1 MNKSDRD
8 RRLGL
13 LNRRQLLRAGAGA
26 AGAALLGGCGG
37 GASSSGSGRLTF
49 QTFGT
54 PAAAQVFRDAI
65 DGYERQNPDANIQ
78 LELIPFP
85 QHYQK
90 LNTRLMAGTGPDIVR
105 IQYQRMGRYIQ
116 EGALADLSDH
126 LPPGYADEFV
136 PNVWSAVTENE
147 RPYGFPVDTGAHLIY
162 YSTEIFDQLG
172 ITTPDSLEAAWTW
185 EQFLSVA
192 HRIKESGLVS
202 YPVAMAWQPADNAYR
217 WTGYLYQR
225 GGRLLS
231 PDLSQSEVD
240 SDEARETV
248 EFTRSWFAD
257 GLVPPDTSIKSGTE
271 IQTLFANGDIA
282 MMINGD
288 FQTSFLQAN
297 MPEGWSA
304 TYLTRDVDTG
314 NMLGGNGLAV
324 TNNCAEPELAAD
336 FLRFVNN
343 EENQLRIVL
352 TSQLLPTRRNLADLS
367 ATELGYEY
375 RTDIKDLALEQ
386 LPTVSETAVRETT
399 SPEFGEIN
407 QALGDELE
415 AAFKNGQS
423 PERTVAN
430 LDERIQ
436 DSLGSEAGG

>member
-1 MNKSDRD
+1 MSDRD
-8 RRLGL
+8 RRPGL
-13 LNRRQLLRAGAGA
+13 LNRRQVLRAGAGA
-26 AGAALLGGCGG
+26 AGAALLGRCGG

-54 PAAAQVFRDAI
+54 PAAAQVFQDAI
-65 DGYERQNPDANIQ
+65 DAYEQQNPDANVQ
-78 LELIPFP
+78 LERIPFP

-147 RPYGFPVDTGAHLIY
+147 RPYGFPVDTGAHVLFY
-162 YSTEIFDQLG
+162 NTEIFDRLG
-172 ITTPDSLEAAWTW
+172 ITTPNSLEDAWRW
-185 EQFLSVA
+185 DEFLSVA
-192 HRIKESGLVS
+192 HRIKESGIVPYS
-202 YPVAMAWQPADNAYR
+202 VAMSWQPADNAYR
-217 WTGYLYQR
+217 WTGYLYQH
-225 GGRLLS
+225 GGRLLNA
-231 PDLSQSEVD
+231 DLTRSEVNTD
-240 SDEARETV
+240 AARETV
-248 EFTRSWFAD
+248 EFTRSWFTD
-257 GLVPPDTSIKSGTE
+257 GLAPPDTSIKSGTQ

-297 MPEGWSA
+297 MPEGWDA
-304 TYLTRDVDTG
+304 TYLIRDVDTG

-336 FLRFVNN
+336 FLKFLNN

-352 TSQLLPTRRNLADLS
+352 TSQLLPTRRSLAGRS
-367 ATELGYEY
+367 AKELGYEF
-375 RTDIKDLALEQ
+375 RPDIKDLALEH
-386 LPTVSETAVRETT
+386 LPTVSETAVSETT
-399 SPEFGEIN
+399 SPAFGEIN

-415 AAFKNGQS
+415 AAFKSGQS
-423 PERTVAN
+423 PDDTVAH
-430 LDERIQ
+430 LDQRIQ
-436 DSLGSEAGG
+436 DSLGSEPGG